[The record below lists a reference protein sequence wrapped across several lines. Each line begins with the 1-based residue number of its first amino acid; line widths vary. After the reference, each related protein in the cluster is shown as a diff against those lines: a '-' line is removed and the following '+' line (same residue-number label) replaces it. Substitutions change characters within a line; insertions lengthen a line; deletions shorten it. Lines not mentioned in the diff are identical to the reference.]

1 MSRKSTKIALAIG
14 FTLLVLVLA
23 GIFLLP
29 RAESFINEQVSRA
42 LDSLDSSVYGI
53 TGLHVTYEY
62 AELSSMDH
70 ITLHEVGLY
79 KYEQLDVPGNTGNKG
94 NGKDKRN
101 IIVIRDLK
109 VRFNLWGFLVGKPQ
123 DVLRQIDLQGLSLAF
138 KLPEDAEPLNKIVN
152 YLFFEPIV
160 EVPALLLNIE
170 DFRISLV
177 SSAPYVP
184 SVKANASTNSHT
196 NTRTQD
202 FAKILS
208 GLGSNYS
215 LSVFMPR
222 FQTSTLTG
230 GMDFV
235 MPEVHLSGSLPCV
248 YSSFDSEIRS
258 VVGSES
264 FASTLKALHVSISPD
279 FSQIDLK
286 GRIAANMGK
295 VSLREHDFT
304 LKEKGTSL
312 KMGLKYGKGLDIEGE
327 YRGGELGVVVKLGG
341 YRPGEGI
348 EVSGGG
354 VVKELLGLRYRGE
367 VEVGYGKGGIG
378 YRGDLEVEAPEGAVV
393 GGVKV
398 GGMKAHIAGEGD
410 GKGLRGVKV
419 EVGGSVGKV
428 KGVEYSG
435 DIRYEGLGVEGVLG
449 VKGEGGVL
457 IGEVRG
463 SKGGYRYEGG
473 EQELGG
479 VVISHFGVDVGLGGG
494 VYKVGAEVGI
504 GRGEVRGELVV
515 GEGGKYEGKGEV
527 SKVVWGEVAKVL
539 RVYGVNVGI
548 GDVVIGELNG
558 VIGVRGGG
566 GGVLSWSGD
575 NLGVQV
581 TVGGVEVVVAG
592 GIRGEDGRYDTEGL
606 EVTVGGEEVGVR
618 GTGSYEGG
626 VSFEGEVGYK
636 GRWYG
641 LQVRYSGGEV
651 VVTGEY
657 GLEAELRIG
666 DGVAGKVKAEGISV
680 GVAGGTVRADI
691 GLGGYYRADGEWGI
705 EEGEVKVGYEAGGG
719 YTEVGL
725 KGLTGSGGKLQ
736 AREVRVVG
744 QGYAYTGTL
753 EVDLGSL
760 AGKPLIE
767 ATGQFR
773 NADASPCALSIA
785 LRYTDKIVDA
795 KAAINEFPLSQLL
808 GADVSG
814 TVKGT
819 LEAKGELNLAMFEL
833 GKLNVG
839 ALPLITLNLD
849 LVDAFYK
856 KTPLDGTLNGRLV
869 NGVLELSVPGIEYA
883 GTSIDNVQLTTSLL
897 DGKLGLKGRLRT
909 SLGQTPVEASLVLD
923 GLLHTPEGIANS
935 TFDISKYSA
944 EFNGKLQ
951 NIRYG
956 ETLTDTW
963 AFSGKYEAGDFSFVG
978 GQDAMSVS
986 LNKDGSFEAKLGG
999 SMPIAAAIRGQLSK
1013 ESIDARVD
1021 DISLNLSTLNPFFSG
1036 QDFAIEAGV
1045 MQGSLTVSGT
1055 VANPTLNGSLYLKD
1069 GVFRTGLGQFG
1080 KIGPFNFSINIADN
1094 LIVVPDSFVPLGKG
1108 GINLSAQA
1116 NFEQWALIDPKIK
1129 VKTLEGSELQ
1139 VTSSLGPVNLDKVL
1153 AKLDLDLSFENG
1165 LLSVGGNVQLLEG
1178 QVYTNLQALAGINT
1192 TSTSATVSVP
1202 ESPNVASEPLQF
1214 HADVALTFG
1223 KKLELYFPDRNIPV
1237 LHGFL
1242 APSSKLQF
1250 GYDSESQYYTLDGQV
1265 DFRSGYFF
1273 YYLRNFFI
1281 RSASIYFNEDS
1292 TRFNPLFSIEA
1303 ELRESSGSYGLVK
1316 VALSADRTP
1325 FDNMHFRLSSQPAM
1339 TEAQLTSFISGGV
1352 LSTNTDRSL
1361 NLVETAIAS
1370 SEFLPQLRFL
1380 SSFEQ
1385 NIQRALGL
1393 DILLLR
1399 TTFIQRWLMDI
1410 TKPVGIPLATDP
1422 LAHYLNQT
1430 SLFMGKY
1437 ITDSAFLY
1445 GNFIFR
1451 ENPLVSSS
1459 RLRLDSEFGIEL
1471 ETPFGLMN
1479 WSILPTYQNGKLDI
1493 GQQLSLSWRYAY

>member
-14 FTLLVLVLA
+14 FTLLVVVLA

-42 LDSLDSSVYGI
+42 LGSLDSSVYGI

-79 KYEQLDVPGNTGNKG
+79 KQTEPAPGAPSGEK
-94 NGKDKRN
+94 GKDKRN

-123 DVLRQIDLQGLSLAF
+123 DVLRQIDLQGLSIAF

-152 YLFFEPIV
+152 YIFFEPIV
-160 EVPALLLNIE
+160 QVPALLLNIE

-184 SVKANASTNSHT
+184 SVNANASANTHT
-196 NTRTQD
+196 STKTQD

-215 LSVFMPR
+215 ISVFMPR
-222 FQTSTLTG
+222 FQTSLLTG

-235 MPEVHLSGSLPCV
+235 MPEVHLSGRLASV
-248 YSSFDSEIRS
+248 YSSLDPEIRS

-264 FASTLKALHVSISPD
+264 FGSTLKSLHVSISPD
-279 FSQIDLK
+279 FSQIDLA

-295 VSLREHDFT
+295 VSLREHGLT
-304 LKEKGTSL
+304 LKKEGASL
-312 KMGLKYGKGLDIEGE
+312 KMGLKHGKGLEVKGE
-327 YRGGELGVVVKLGG
+327 YRGGELEVGVRLAG
-341 YRPGEGI
+341 YRPGDGI
-348 EVSGGG
+348 AVSDG
-354 VVKELLGLRYRGE
+354 VVKEILGLRYSGE
-367 VEVGYGKGGIG
+367 VKVRYGGGGLG
-378 YRGDLEVEAPEGAVV
+378 YRGDVEVEAPEGAVV

-398 GGMKAHIAGEGD
+398 GGVKAQVAGEGD

-419 EVGGSVGKV
+419 EVGSGGGIV
-428 KGVEYSG
+428 KGVEYRG
-435 DIRYEGLGVEGVLG
+435 DIGYEGMDLEGVLG
-449 VKGEGGVL
+449 ITGEGGVL
-457 IGEVRG
+457 VGEVRG
-463 SKGGYRYEGG
+463 SKGVYRYEGG
-473 EQELGG
+473 EQALGG
-479 VVISHFGVDVGLGGG
+479 VEIGHFGVDMGFVGGR
-494 VYKVGAEVGI
+494 YTVGFDVGI
-504 GRGEVRGELVV
+504 GRGEVGGRVAV
-515 GEGGKYEGKGEV
+515 GEGGRYEGRVEV
-527 SKVVWGEVAKVL
+527 GKVAWGDVAKVL
-539 RVYGVNVGI
+539 EVYGVKVGI
-548 GDVVIGELNG
+548 GDEVRGELNG
-558 VIGVRGGG
+558 GIGFSGGG
-566 GGVLSWSGD
+566 GEVLSWSGD
-575 NLGVQV
+575 DLGVQV
-581 TVGGVEVVVAG
+581 SVGGVEVGVTG
-592 GIRGEDGRYDTEGL
+592 GICGEGGRYDTEGL
-606 EVTVGGEEVGVR
+606 VVKVGGEEVGVR
-618 GTGSYEGG
+618 GKGSYEGG
-626 VSFEGEVGYK
+626 ISFEGEVGYK
-636 GRWYG
+636 GKWYG
-641 LQVRYSGGEV
+641 VQVGYRGGEV
-651 VVTGEY
+651 RVRGDY
-657 GLEAELRIG
+657 GLEAELRLG
-666 DGVAGKVKAEGISV
+666 DGVAGKLKAEGISV
-680 GVAGGTVRADI
+680 GVGVGTVRADI

-705 EEGEVKVGYEAGGG
+705 EEGDVRVRYEAGGG
-719 YTEVGL
+719 YTEAGL
-725 KGLTGSGGKLQ
+725 KGLTGSGGKLRAQ
-736 AREVRVVG
+736 EVRVAG
-744 QGYAYTGTL
+744 PGYAYTGTL

-767 ATGQFR
+767 ATGQFQ
-773 NADASPCALSIA
+773 NADARSGVLSVA
-785 LRYTDKIVDA
+785 LRYSDKIVDA

-819 LEAKGELNLAMFEL
+819 LEAKGELSSTMLES

-839 ALPLITLNLD
+839 TLPLVTLNLD
-849 LVDAFYK
+849 LVSAFYK
-856 KTPLDGTLNGRLV
+856 KTPLDGTLNGRLA
-869 NGVLELSVPGIEYA
+869 NGILELSIPGIEYA
-883 GTSIDNVQLTTSLL
+883 GTSIDDVQLTASLL
-897 DGKLGLKGRLRT
+897 DGKLGLKGRLKT
-909 SLGQTPVEASLVLD
+909 GLGQNPIEASLVLD
-923 GLLHTPEGIANS
+923 GLLHSPNGIANS
-935 TFDISKYSA
+935 TFNISKYSA
-944 EFNGKLQ
+944 EFNGKFQ

-963 AFSGKYEAGDFSFVG
+963 AFSGKYEAGDFTFVG
-978 GQDAMSVS
+978 GQDAMRVS
-986 LNKDGSFEAKLGG
+986 LNKNGSFEAKLGG
-999 SMPIAAAIRGQLSK
+999 SMPIKAAIRGQLSNQ
-1013 ESIDARVD
+1013 SIDARVD
-1021 DISLNLSTLNPFFSG
+1021 DISLNLSTLNPFLSS

-1045 MQGSLTVSGT
+1045 MQGNLIVSGT
-1055 VANPTLNGSLYLKD
+1055 FANPTLDGKLYLKD

-1080 KIGPFNFSINIADN
+1080 KIGPLNSSINIADN

-1108 GINLSAQA
+1108 GVNLSAQA

-1129 VKTLEGSELQ
+1129 VKTLEDSELL
-1139 VTSSLGPVNLDKVL
+1139 VTTSLGPVNLDKVL

-1165 LLSVGGNVQLLEG
+1165 LLSVGGKVQLLEG
-1178 QVYTNLQALAGINT
+1178 QVSTNLQALAGINT
-1192 TSTSATVSVP
+1192 TSAAATVSAA
-1202 ESPNVASEPLQF
+1202 ESPNVVSEPLQF
-1214 HADVALTFG
+1214 HADVAITFG

-1242 APSSKLQF
+1242 DPSSKLQF

-1303 ELRESSGSYGLVK
+1303 ELRESSGSYGLVR

-1339 TEAQLTSFISGGV
+1339 TEAQLMAFISGGV

-1437 ITDSAFLY
+1437 VTDSTFLY
-1445 GNFIFR
+1445 GNFVFR

-1459 RLRLDSEFGIEL
+1459 RLRLDSEFGVEL